1 MTSGGDH
8 LDRQLQP
15 HLTAAHRGHHA
26 PSPGLD
32 NPALALDDEAV
43 RVDVGGL
50 TGAATASSPATWER
64 FDDDDNNNEGVIGA
78 PVTQTQSAAGS
89 KPPPHHAAVSGS
101 AGSGSGS
108 EMNGKVPPGPG
119 SHAVSSTAPQ
129 HTTTTTTTVEHPV
142 VYNCLSGEAVVVPG
156 NVTSA
161 SGSGGSVIATQH
173 IPERWREL
181 ERPLRA
187 RQMKVGIYGA

>member
-50 TGAATASSPATWER
+50 TGAVTASSPATWER
-64 FDDDDNNNEGVIGA
+64 FDDDDDNNNNEGVSGA
-78 PVTQTQSAAGS
+78 PGTQTQSAAGT
-89 KPPPHHAAVSGS
+89 KPPPQRSAVGGS
-101 AGSGSGS
+101 AASGPGS
-108 EMNGKVPPGPG
+108 EVNGKVPPGPS
-119 SHAVSSTAPQ
+119 SHAASSTAPQ
-129 HTTTTTTTVEHPV
+129 QTMTTTTTVELPV

-187 RQMKVGIYGA
+187 RQMKVGIV

>member
-50 TGAATASSPATWER
+50 TGAVTASSPATWER
-64 FDDDDNNNEGVIGA
+64 FDDDDDNNNNEGVSGA
-78 PVTQTQSAAGS
+78 PGTQTQSAAGT
-89 KPPPHHAAVSGS
+89 KPPPQRSAVGGS
-101 AGSGSGS
+101 AASGPGS
-108 EMNGKVPPGPG
+108 EVNGKVPPGPS
-119 SHAVSSTAPQ
+119 SHAASSTAPQ
-129 HTTTTTTTVEHPV
+129 QTTTTTTTVEHPV

-187 RQMKVGIYGA
+187 RQMKVGIV

>member
-50 TGAATASSPATWER
+50 TGAVTASSPATWER
-64 FDDDDNNNEGVIGA
+64 FDDDDDNNNNEGVSGA
-78 PVTQTQSAAGS
+78 PGTQTPTRASCSRQTMQHKKTSLARRIRAHRGTT
-89 KPPPHHAAVSGS
+89 K
-101 AGSGSGS
+101 
-108 EMNGKVPPGPG
+108 NG
-119 SHAVSSTAPQ
+119 
-129 HTTTTTTTVEHPV
+129 
-142 VYNCLSGEAVVVPG
+142 
-156 NVTSA
+156 
-161 SGSGGSVIATQH
+161 
-173 IPERWREL
+173 
-181 ERPLRA
+181 
-187 RQMKVGIYGA
+187 GIRKNA